1 MDNNELRKILHQ
13 LHEEIS
19 HTETVDEEGG
29 RLLRDLDVDI
39 RTLLERSEESPLQ
52 LHPPLVQRLE
62 GTVYH
67 FEVTHPVLTTIV
79 SRLLDVLSNTGI

>member
-39 RTLLERSEESPLQ
+39 RTLLERS
-52 LHPPLVQRLE
+52 
-62 GTVYH
+62 
-67 FEVTHPVLTTIV
+67 
-79 SRLLDVLSNTGI
+79 